1 MFENMLQNGT
11 YSKIYLVFKLWMETN
26 QMRIVFLD
34 ILDLLFKR
42 SANTTL
48 IRDKIK
54 SNSKKIL

>member
-26 QMRIVFLD
+26 QMCIVFLD